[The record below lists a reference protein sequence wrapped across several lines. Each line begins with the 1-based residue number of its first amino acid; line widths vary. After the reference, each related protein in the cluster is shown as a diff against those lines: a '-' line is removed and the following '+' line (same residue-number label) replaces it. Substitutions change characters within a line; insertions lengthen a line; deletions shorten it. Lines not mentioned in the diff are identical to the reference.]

1 MPGTAGKLHGT
12 PRKLT
17 VCLARIGW
25 RAAWRYDRSVMTTL
39 DAALIRHIAACGDL
53 IVDTVDE
60 AGSTNQVSMDA
71 PFGRDPG
78 APRLLAAARQTAGRG
93 RRGRAWL
100 SPDGRSVAFSIAV
113 ERLVRSEPPPV
124 AVPVAVGA
132 AAAVALSRWAPDVQL
147 KWPNDLQRAGR
158 KLGGILVECR
168 RSVPDRASDGAAIE
182 RIVVGI
188 GLNLIAPPDTCAIGQ
203 PACGLFDRQALSGHA
218 AETAIGVLAASVVPA
233 IGRCLTEGLGSFLQI
248 WRGFDALDGRE
259 VAILDGERL
268 LATGRALGIDD
279 SGRLQVRTAE
289 GVRVLSSGEVSL
301 RMLGA
306 VR

>member
-1 MPGTAGKLHGT
+1 M
-12 PRKLT
+12 
-17 VCLARIGW
+17 
-25 RAAWRYDRSVMTTL
+25 STL
-39 DAALIRHIAACGDL
+39 DAALIRQTAACDGL
-53 IVDTVDE
+53 IVDTIDQI
-60 AGSTNQVSMDA
+60 GSTNQALMDA

-100 SPDGRSVAFSIAV
+100 SPDGRSAAFSIAL

-168 RSVPDRASDGAAIE
+168 RSVPDRAAGGAAIE
-182 RIVVGI
+182 RIVVGL
-188 GLNLIAPPDTCAIGQ
+188 GLNLLAPPDTRAIGQ
-203 PACGLFDRQALSGHA
+203 PACGLFDQQALAEHA
-218 AETAIGVLAASVVPA
+218 AEAVIGALAATVVPA
-233 IGRCLTEGLGSFLQI
+233 IGRCLAEGLDSFLQI
-248 WRGFDALDGRE
+248 WRSFDALDGRE

-306 VR
+306 VH